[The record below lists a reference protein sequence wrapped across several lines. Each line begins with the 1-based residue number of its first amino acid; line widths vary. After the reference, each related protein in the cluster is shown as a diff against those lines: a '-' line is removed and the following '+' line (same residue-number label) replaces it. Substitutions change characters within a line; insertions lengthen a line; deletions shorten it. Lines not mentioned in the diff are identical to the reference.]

1 MKQHFLRTAAA
12 AVALLASSL
21 SFGAVVYT
29 STSTTGLNVSTASRP
44 TVLDDISFA
53 AATVAPQQ
61 LTALTFGIGVLPST
75 TAQTAVVFI
84 DFYDTFTPGSS
95 ASVVSDYIGGFG
107 GTLNITANTSTTTT
121 ALRAFTFSTLSTLSP
136 PIIFNDNNVAIVITL
151 ADSTG
156 SSYSSVLTPLM
167 TTGPLTVGSSITG
180 VYRDTS
186 ADGTF
191 QSTELNAA
199 MGNLYLSLT
208 TTPVPEGSTSAL
220 MGLGLA
226 AIAVARRRRG

>member
-29 STSTTGLNVSTASRP
+29 STSTTGLNVSTATRP
-44 TVLDDISFA
+44 MALDDISFA

-61 LTALTFGIGVLPST
+61 LTALTFGVGVLPNT
-75 TAQTAVVFI
+75 TAQSATVFI
-84 DFYDTFTPGSS
+84 DFYDTFTPGS
-95 ASVVSDYIGGFG
+95 ATSVVSDYIGGFG
-107 GTLNITANTSTTTT
+107 GTLTVTANTSTTTT
-121 ALRAFTFSTLSTLSP
+121 ALRSFTFSTLATLSP

-151 ADSTG
+151 ADAAGTA
-156 SSYSSVLTPLM
+156 YSSVLTPLM
-167 TTGPLTVGSSITG
+167 TTGALALGSSITG
-180 VYRDTS
+180 VYRDTNV
-186 ADGTF
+186 DGSF

-199 MGNLYLSLT
+199 LGNLYLSLT
-208 TTPVPEGSTSAL
+208 TTPVPEAGTWAL

-226 AIAVARRRRG
+226 AIAVVRRRRA